1 MRKVITCKVIR
12 TIPLNSSDA
21 VRSSSGLKD
30 KSYNIHNAARGPMA
44 NQWSSEMSVNP
55 QAEQAC
61 KTILY
66 TNNMKISRIP
76 IDNGFTASTINCYA

>member
-30 KSYNIHNAARGPMA
+30 KSYTAREPMA

-55 QAEQAC
+55 HAEQAR